1 MKYQETITFWF
12 KDTKPQQWFLK
23 DEKFDKKI
31 HKKFLT
37 LHSQVSKG
45 EKENWRK
52 SAKGRLAE
60 IIVLDQFSRN
70 LFRGKSES
78 FAYDNLAL
86 ALAQEA
92 IRAGAEKKLS
102 QVERYFLYMP
112 YMHSE
117 SKIIHEQA
125 MRLFGSLTDKSSQ
138 TYEIAHKKIIEKF
151 DRYPHRNA
159 ILGRKSTKE
168 EQRFIKENVGF

>member
-1 MKYQETITFWF
+1 MQYKDIITFWF
-12 KDTKPQQWFLK
+12 KETKPQQWFLK

-45 EKENWRK
+45 EKETWRK

-70 LFRGKSES
+70 LFRGKPES

-92 IRAGAEKKLS
+92 IRAGAEK
-102 QVERYFLYMP
+102 
-112 YMHSE
+112 
-117 SKIIHEQA
+117 
-125 MRLFGSLTDKSSQ
+125 
-138 TYEIAHKKIIEKF
+138 
-151 DRYPHRNA
+151 N
-159 ILGRKSTKE
+159 
-168 EQRFIKENVGF
+168 

>member
-1 MKYQETITFWF
+1 MDYRDIITFWF
-12 KDTKPQQWFLK
+12 KDTRPQQWFVK

-31 HKKFLT
+31 AKRFLA

-45 EKENWRK
+45 EKESWRK
-52 SAKGRLAE
+52 STKGRLAE

-70 LFRGKSES
+70 LFRGKPES
-78 FAYDNLAL
+78 FAYDNMAL

-92 IRAGAEKKLS
+92 IRTGAEKKLS
-102 QVERYFLYMP
+102 QIERRFLYMP

-117 SKIIHEQA
+117 SKIIHIQA
-125 MRLFGSLTDKSSQ
+125 MRLFGSLTDKDSQ

-151 DRYPHRNA
+151 GRYPHRNS
-159 ILGRKSTKE
+159 ILGRVSTPE
-168 EQRFIKENVGF
+168 ELEFISTNEGF